1 MDFHSCFYG
10 TIGQVKATLLYL
22 IMDAA
27 IDRDLEASLF
37 YKPAWDDM
45 VIFSGIKA
53 ALGEMVNWR
62 RGDHEGVNWM

>member
-1 MDFHSCFYG
+1 MP
-10 TIGQVKATLLYL
+10 
-22 IMDAA
+22 